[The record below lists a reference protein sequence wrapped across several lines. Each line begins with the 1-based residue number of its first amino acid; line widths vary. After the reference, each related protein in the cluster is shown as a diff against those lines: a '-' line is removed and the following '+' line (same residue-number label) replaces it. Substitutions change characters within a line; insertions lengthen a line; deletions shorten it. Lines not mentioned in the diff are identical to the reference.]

1 MEFSA
6 VASPERAR
14 AALDEVLGSETFA
27 RSEQLRNFLRYVCDR
42 ALAGQGKEINE
53 YSVAVEALGKDA
65 GFSPG
70 EDSSVRT
77 DQVYRTSLLPAAA
90 RLRVLSVLRAHSAIE
105 GESQAHAAPLPDPK
119 FRSRTAIMTCT
130 SARAASRGSRW
141 SYGMSISTP
150 PSDMVGASD
159 RAPLPERVF
168 AVRDLS
174 VISSPRWIP

>member
-14 AALDEVLGSETFA
+14 AAVDEVLASETFA

-70 EDSSVRT
+70 EDSSVRRNAYELRQKLQKYYDVERRDAT
-77 DQVYRTSLLPAAA
+77 IRVELPPHVQYHWVCWSTEVGDVRVSWFPPLHGDPDFRA
-90 RLRVLSVLRAHSAIE
+90 LR
-105 GESQAHAAPLPDPK
+105 K
-119 FRSRTAIMTCT
+119 FGRS
-130 SARAASRGSRW
+130 
-141 SYGMSISTP
+141 
-150 PSDMVGASD
+150 
-159 RAPLPERVF
+159 F
-168 AVRDLS
+168 ACR
-174 VISSPRWIP
+174 